1 MKSGFEGSMR
11 LVLRVYRTS
20 AWSPATMAP
29 PAAFASGTFN
39 ETARYVGVDPEG
51 CDPGGRTAMCT
62 PSLPATAIFVA
73 SSGSFAGRLTVVTWP
88 TPSATAC
95 NAFLGAAPRGS
106 RTIFRS
112 PGTSAVRGTRARDAT
127 RPSTVVPSGGGPAR
141 AVAANGLDA
150 LKAIETE
157 GVPDLVLTD
166 VSMPLLN
173 GLELIKRLRQNQ
185 RTSRTPIVIV
195 SEQRSQED
203 ALAAYA
209 QGADDYLAKPID
221 VAILVAKIE
230 TILRQISPG
239 LELITAP
246 PALLRGTVIVFVHG
260 KGGVGTTTLAVNVA
274 AARNGEGASTLL
286 IDLNLQFGNAAM
298 FLDLQPRYT
307 VADLARLG
315 TASVTDDLF
324 AEFLTDHQSGLQIL
338 AAPLSPEE
346 GARGGCEM
354 IQQAI
359 DLARNHRHAVL
370 IDLPSTL
377 DEATMA
383 AIDTADVVCVV
394 TAPHLAAL
402 RATADLLATLSRI
415 GKSKER
421 TIVACDRI

>member
-1 MKSGFEGSMR
+1 MAGRKILCVDDDEAMR
-11 LVLRVYRTS
+11 EVYRLHLE
-20 AWSPATMAP
+20 AQ
-29 PAAFASGTFN
+29 GY
-39 ETARYVGVDPEG
+39 R
-51 CDPGGRTAMCT
+51 
-62 PSLPATAIFVA
+62 
-73 SSGSFAGRLTVVTWP
+73 VT
-88 TPSATAC
+88 
-95 NAFLGAAPRGS
+95 
-106 RTIFRS
+106 
-112 PGTSAVRGTRARDAT
+112 
-127 RPSTVVPSGGGPAR
+127 
-141 AVAANGLDA
+141 VAANGLDA

-166 VSMPLLN
+166 VSMPLMN
-173 GLELIKRLRQNQ
+173 GLELIKRLRQNH
-185 RTSRTPIVIV
+185 RTARTPIVIV

-346 GARGGCEM
+346 GALVGVEM
-354 IQQAI
+354 IQRAI

-377 DEATMA
+377 DEATLA

-402 RATADLLATLSRI
+402 RATTDLLATLSRI

-421 TIVACDRI
+421 TIVACDRIRPKGIDDAACAKFLKRKIDVVVPYAEKADAAADLGVPYVMLEKPDPTSRALKQLGTTLGTFKPAPA